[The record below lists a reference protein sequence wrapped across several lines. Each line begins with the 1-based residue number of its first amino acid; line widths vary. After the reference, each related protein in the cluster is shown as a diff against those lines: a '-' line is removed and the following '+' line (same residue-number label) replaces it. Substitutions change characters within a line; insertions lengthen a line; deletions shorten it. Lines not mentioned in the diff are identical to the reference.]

1 MRLTDD
7 EAARRLDEARVLRL
21 ATVDQDG
28 APHQVPATFVRYAG
42 PRGDR
47 IAIAVDHKPKRH
59 RNLRRLRNIEAE
71 PRVCAL
77 VDAYSD
83 DWTRL
88 WWVRADGTA
97 RVLYGEGGREGED
110 GQGSPDGPDREDGQD
125 IPDGPD
131 GGPGSGRREG
141 RGSDASE
148 QVERRAVWDLLAAKY
163 PQYAERRP
171 DGPVIVIDVGKLTG
185 WAYADPVA

>member
-1 MRLTDD
+1 MRLTDE
-7 EAARRLDEARVLRL
+7 EAARRLGAARVLRL
-21 ATVDQDG
+21 ATVGPDG
-28 APHQVPATFVRYAG
+28 APHQVPATFARYAG

-59 RNLRRLRNIEAE
+59 RDLRRLRNIEAE

-77 VDAYSD
+77 ADAYSD

-97 RVLYGEGGREGED
+97 RVLYGE
-110 GQGSPDGPDREDGQD
+110 DGP
-125 IPDGPD
+125 PGP
-131 GGPGSGRREG
+131 EG
-141 RGSDASE
+141 RAERGPTACE
-148 QVERRAVWDLLAAKY
+148 QAERATALDLLVAKY
-163 PQYAERRP
+163 PQYTARRP

-185 WAYADPVA
+185 WAYTDPVA